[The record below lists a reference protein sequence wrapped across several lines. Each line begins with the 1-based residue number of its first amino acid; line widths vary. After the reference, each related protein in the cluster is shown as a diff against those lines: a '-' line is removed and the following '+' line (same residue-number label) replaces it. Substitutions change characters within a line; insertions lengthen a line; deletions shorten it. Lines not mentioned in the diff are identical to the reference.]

1 MQILT
6 VAPIVRG
13 ALQGHLTYFTKESVP
28 LGAVIMVPVRTREVP
43 ALVLESKSV
52 SDAKSA
58 LKSSEYAL
66 RKITRLKPHRVWNNA
81 FMKAAEETARYSAQ
95 GLGETLLALTPKT
108 ILDAHVDGT
117 LDEATNSNIKK
128 SASGKKIL
136 AIQSDNKTRLEAY
149 RQLVRESFAR
159 HESVFICVPTLEEVE
174 RLERELGH
182 GIKEYTYAFHSV
194 LTKKRLLEKWLGVLE
209 EKHPTL
215 VIGTPQY
222 LALPR
227 TFNTI
232 VLDEENSRSWKTLT
246 RPLIDMRIF
255 AEAYAT
261 LKGSTLIFGASIL
274 RPETHKRIQSGEIG
288 EFNRIN
294 NRTPAELKTSIID
307 PRIEEKHIR
316 EMTGK
321 RTMQIVGDEIQ
332 TLVEDAQKEHTNIFL
347 LAARKGL
354 SPITACGDCGTII
367 RCEECDTPLV
377 VHKQGEHRIFSCH
390 SCGLIRTPES
400 GEHETC
406 PTCAGWRL
414 EPLGIGI
421 ERIEDEINEL
431 FPDAPRFVFDGD
443 RIKTRAQARKLI
455 MQFEASRGGI
465 LIGTPMT
472 VPYLTS
478 VDGTAVISIDSLF
491 AIPDFRMNERI
502 FALILALREK
512 THDTLLVQTRMDHT
526 TLLDQALKGDLLAF
540 TEAELNLRKAFSYP
554 PYGTIIKVTL
564 RGKRTEL
571 PAELERLKAYL
582 ADYTPISPQTITR
595 EPACAGRPKNVF
607 RMHIILKLADGTW
620 PHDKLLTKL
629 RALPPQ
635 FTIEVNPDHLL

>member
-1 MQILT
+1 MVILT

-13 ALQGHLTYFTKESVP
+13 ALQGHLSYFSKETVP
-28 LGAVIMVPVRTREVP
+28 LGSVIMVPIRTREVP
-43 ALVLESKSV
+43 ALVIESKSV

-66 RKITRLKPHRVWNNA
+66 RKIARLKSHRVWSNA
-81 FMKAAEETARYSAQ
+81 FLKAAESTARFSAQ

-108 ILDAHVDGT
+108 ILDAHIEGV
-117 LDEATNSNIKK
+117 LDEAENSAIKK

-136 AIQSDNKTRLEAY
+136 AVQSDTKTRLEAY
-149 RQLVRESFAR
+149 QQLVRESFAR

-182 GIKEYTYAFHSV
+182 GIKEYTYAFHGV
-194 LTKKRLLEKWLGVLE
+194 LTKKRLLEKWRGALE
-209 EKHPTL
+209 EKHAIL

-227 TFNTI
+227 AFSTI
-232 VLDEENSRSWKTLT
+232 VIDEEHSRSWKTLA

-255 AEAYAT
+255 TEEYAT
-261 LKGSTLIFGASIL
+261 LRGSTLIFGASIL
-274 RPETHKRIQSGEIG
+274 RPETHKRIRAGEIG

-294 NRTPAELKTSIID
+294 NRTVADIETSIID

-321 RTMQIVGDEIQ
+321 RTVQIVGDEIR
-332 TLVEDAQKEHTNIFL
+332 TLIEEAREKHEHIFL

-377 VHKQGEHRIFSCH
+377 VHKQGEGRVFSCH
-390 SCGLIRTPES
+390 SCGLIRTPEH

-421 ERIEDEINEL
+421 ERIEEEVAEL

-455 MQFEASRGGI
+455 AQFEASHGGI

-472 VPYLTS
+472 VPYLTLIER
-478 VDGTAVISIDSLF
+478 TAVISIDSLF

-512 THDTLLVQTRMDHT
+512 TSGTLIVQTRMDDT
-526 TLLDQALKGDLLAF
+526 TLLEQALKGDLLAF
-540 TEAELNLRKAFSYP
+540 TEDELGLRKAFSYP
-554 PYGTIIKVTL
+554 PYGTIIKITL
-564 RGKRTEL
+564 RGKRAEL
-571 PAELERLKAYL
+571 PTELERLKAYL
-582 ADYTPISPQTITR
+582 VESNPISPQTITR
-595 EPACAGRPKNVF
+595 EPKNMF
-607 RMHIILKLADGTW
+607 RMHLILKLAEGTW
-620 PHDKLLTKL
+620 PNSTLLTKL

>member
-1 MQILT
+1 MVILT

-13 ALQGHLTYFTKESVP
+13 ALQGSLSYFSKETVP
-28 LGAVIMVPVRTREVP
+28 LGAVIMVPIRTREVP

-81 FMKAAEETARYSAQ
+81 FIKAAEETARFSAQ

-108 ILDAHVDGT
+108 ILDAHIEGV
-117 LDEATNSNIKK
+117 LEEAGNPTQKK
-128 SASGKKIL
+128 SPSSKKIF
-136 AIQSDNKTRLEAY
+136 AIQSDTVTRLMAY
-149 RQLVRESFAR
+149 QKLVRESFAR

-174 RLERELGH
+174 RLEHELGH
-182 GIKEYTYAFHSV
+182 GIKEYTYAFHST
-194 LTKKRLLEKWLGVLE
+194 LTKKRLLEKWQVALN
-209 EKHPTL
+209 EKHAIL

-232 VLDEENSRSWKTLT
+232 VLDEEHSRSWKTLA
-246 RPLIDMRIF
+246 RPLLDMRVF

-261 LKGSTLIFGASIL
+261 LKGSTLIFGAPIL
-274 RPETHKRIQSGEIG
+274 RPETHKRIQAGLIG

-294 NRTPAELKTSIID
+294 NRTIAEIKTGIID
-307 PRIEEKHIR
+307 PRIEEQHIR
-316 EMTGK
+316 KMTGK
-321 RTMQIVGDEIQ
+321 RTLQIVGDEIR
-332 TLVEDAQKEHTNIFL
+332 TLIEEAQKNNTHTFL
-347 LAARKGL
+347 LASRKGL

-377 VHKQGEHRIFSCH
+377 IHKQGEGRVFSCH

-421 ERIEDEINEL
+421 ERIEEEVAEL

-443 RIKTRAQARKLI
+443 RVKTRTQARKI
-455 MQFEASRGGI
+455 IAQFEGSRGGI

-472 VPYLTS
+472 VPYITS
-478 VDGTAVISIDSLF
+478 VENTAIISIDSLF

-512 THDTLLVQTRMDHT
+512 TKRILLVQTRMDDT
-526 TLLDQALKGDLLAF
+526 TLLDQAQKGDLLGF
-540 TEAELNLRKAFSYP
+540 TKKELNLRKTFSYP

-571 PAELERLKAYL
+571 PSELERLKTYL
-582 ADYTPISPQTITR
+582 TEYNPLSPQTIIR
-595 EPACAGRPKNVF
+595 EPKNLF
-607 RMHIILKLADGTW
+607 RMHIILKLADGMW
-620 PHDKLLTKL
+620 PDNTLYTKL

-635 FTIEVNPDHLL
+635 FTVEVNPDHLL